1 MYMFGIVV
9 ADRDETPIGRAS
21 AALRAQLPAIFPEH
35 FFEFV
40 EPEQLADV
48 EPREAEELLFH
59 VLAADDEPLNEIAS
73 PDIVQTIQMAVEAF
87 WRTSSSSLHSMLA
100 ASVIVLP

>member
-9 ADRDETPIGRAS
+9 ADSDETPIGRAS

-35 FFEFV
+35 VFEFV
-40 EPEQLADV
+40 EPEKLSDV

-59 VLAADDEPLNEIAS
+59 VFAAEARRVIDDEPLNEIAS
-73 PDIVQTIQMAVEAF
+73 PDIVRTIQMAVDKIVAKAKA
-87 WRTSSSSLHSMLA
+87 R
-100 ASVIVLP
+100 SVN